1 MGDRQWPLDPGRP
14 RLPGL
19 APGLEGRTGGRGE
32 LEGSGS
38 QQLIGEI
45 GGFYSEKLCLG
56 SWFLWSALL
65 LVALLEE
72 LCCCRWCCLG
82 SCVA

>member
-1 MGDRQWPLDPGRP
+1 MGDNQWPLDPGRP
-14 RLPGL
+14 RLQQVL

-38 QQLIGEI
+38 QQLIDGRLAVSTQRSSVLVHDFC
-45 GGFYSEKLCLG
+45 GLRCCW
-56 SWFLWSALL
+56 WF
-65 LVALLEE
+65 EE
-72 LCCCRWCCLG
+72 LGCCCRCCLG